1 MRRAF
6 VGLGVLLLA
15 STGCA
20 SSKGGGDGT
29 DGGAT
34 QSCTRS
40 EDCVDDGLYCNGGFV
55 CRNGTCQPTQAP
67 NCSDGIAC
75 TVDSCDENLA
85 GCVNVPHDE
94 LCDTDFVC
102 NEMEG
107 CSIPPD
113 CEFDA
118 DCQDDS
124 SVCNGTPKC
133 MGGKCVS
140 TPLDCDDMNDCT
152 ADSCDEGMGGCVN
165 DPYDTQTDAMHCGAS
180 CTPCPDPTAQQVNTV
195 AVCSAGTCDLA
206 CEPGYWDF
214 NMDMSDGCE
223 VACPTDPLTT
233 PDVPDDLFQDQNCDG
248 IDGTAADGIFV
259 AEDGSNANPGTRD
272 FPVKTITFGLS
283 KAQAAG
289 KKYIYLAA
297 GNYPE
302 VVNLVDGIGIYGGY
316 LRASNWLRDGTKA
329 VIAGPSGGTLKAT
342 NLTSDTVVE
351 YVKVTS
357 ANASTSST
365 SSQAVIVSGSSGFH
379 PRHMLIQPG
388 NGSTGLAG
396 SNAGTV
402 GDDGGNGTPGVNGYE
417 DDSYFYCAGNQPD
430 PPLSYAGGVSCVGGN
445 NAGGDGHRG
454 CKTNGSD
461 CAGTNG
467 DPGGG
472 ANGGSRGYGVA
483 GGTGGSGQPG
493 GNGGSG
499 TDGAAGNG
507 GYISGNVWVPRDG
520 GNGTRGGDGGGGG
533 GGAGGGS
540 THSTGSCNDWGG
552 GGGGGGG
559 GGCGG
564 TGGDGG
570 HGGGASVGMLLLNS
584 SVTGEYVDV
593 TAGDGANGGAGR
605 DGGGGGPGGSGR
617 SGGSGND
624 ESRAGGGGADGG
636 DGGRGGHG
644 GGGAGGWSIC
654 VYVDSSFTYSD
665 SGAGTLTPGTVGNGG
680 TSKGHA
686 GANGQALGVYNAP

>member
-1 MRRAF
+1 MCQLQGRGRWN
-6 VGLGVLLLA
+6 GR
-15 STGCA
+15 
-20 SSKGGGDGT
+20 
-29 DGGAT
+29 GAT

-40 EDCVDDGLYCNGGFV
+40 EDCVDDGLDCNGGFV

-102 NEMEG
+102 NQMEG
-107 CSIPPD
+107 CSIPPN

-140 TPLDCDDMNDCT
+140 TALDCDDMDDCT
-152 ADSCDEGMGGCVN
+152 ADTCDEGMGGCVN

-195 AVCSAGTCDLA
+195 AVCSAGACDLA

-233 PDVPDDLFQDQNCDG
+233 PDVPDDLFLDQNCDG

-283 KAQAAG
+283 KARAAG

-329 VIAGPSGGTLKAT
+329 VIAGPAAGTLKST

-357 ANASTSST
+357 ASASTPST
-365 SSQAVIVSGSSGFH
+365 SSQAVVVSGSAGFR

-388 NGSTGLAG
+388 NGSAGLDGA
-396 SNAGTV
+396 NAGAQ
-402 GDDGGNGTPGVNGYE
+402 GDDGGNGVPGANGYE

-430 PPLSYAGGVSCVGGN
+430 PPLTYAGGEACIGGN
-445 NAGGDGHRG
+445 NAGGAGHRG
-454 CKTNGSD
+454 CKTNGSN

-472 ANGGSRGYGVA
+472 ANGGGRGYGVA
-483 GGTGGSGQPG
+483 GGVGGSGQPG
-493 GNGGSG
+493 SNGGAG
-499 TDGAAGNG
+499 TNGAAGNG
-507 GYISGNVWVPRDG
+507 GVVSGNVWVPRAG
-520 GNGTRGGDGGGGG
+520 GNGTRGGDAGGG

-564 TGGDGG
+564 NGGDGG
-570 HGGGASVGMLLLNS
+570 HGGGASIGMLLINS
-584 SVTGEYVDV
+584 TITGEYVDV
-593 TAGDGANGGAGR
+593 TAGNGAHGGAGR
-605 DGGGGGPGGSGR
+605 DGGAGGPGGAGR
-617 SGGSGND
+617 NGGPGHDEGKDGGS
-624 ESRAGGGGADGG
+624 GADGG

-654 VYVDSSFTYSD
+654 IHVDSSSTYSD
-665 SGAGTLTPGTVGNGG
+665 GGSGTLTPGTVGNGG
-680 TSKGHA
+680 TSKGNP
-686 GANGQALGVYNAP
+686 GSNGQALGLYNAP